1 MRRVALLIAL
11 VLTLA
16 ACGGSDDASGTTSDT
31 GPAPGPDGETT
42 TIAVRSGDNPIEGI
56 ATSGDLVETH
66 YTGTLDDGSQFDSS
80 VDRGPLS
87 FTVDDGRMIKGFND
101 AVIGMAVNETKTI
114 TIPPEEAYGPYQ
126 EDAVIEVALTDLPED
141 VVVGDELVSPTGSV
155 VVVIAV
161 DDEFATI
168 DTNHPLA
175 GQNLTFEITLVSIER

>member
-16 ACGGSDDASGTTSDT
+16 ACGGSDDASGTTPDT

-42 TIAVRSGDNPIEGI
+42 TIAVRSGDNPIE
-56 ATSGDLVETH
+56 
-66 YTGTLDDGSQFDSS
+66 
-80 VDRGPLS
+80 
-87 FTVDDGRMIKGFND
+87 GFND

-126 EDAVIEVALTDLPED
+126 EDAVIEVALTDLPEG

-155 VVVIAV
+155 VVVVAV
-161 DDEFATI
+161 GDEFATI